1 MKRNGPKER
10 MSERPQIAAEC
21 VQMMA
26 AAEKRRKTLGN
37 KARLETIS
45 ANEQGKAGKARRP
58 EAGYT
63 KLPAYVYVCTGKRR
77 NERISLFSNPTQ
89 RFCVLFPAHIS
100 PTLRLSMSGGAYNI
114 FPDSCLLSGKFSSTT
129 SIICPIISSRL
140 RLALAID

>member
-10 MSERPQIAAEC
+10 MSESPQIAAEC

-77 NERISLFSNPTQ
+77 NERISLFLQPH
-89 RFCVLFPAHIS
+89 PAILCPFS
-100 PTLRLSMSGGAYNI
+100 P
-114 FPDSCLLSGKFSSTT
+114 
-129 SIICPIISSRL
+129 PIEIVNVWRSV
-140 RLALAID
+140 